1 MGLPWISQLL
11 KYQLSAGDVIF
22 QSYTHLRIYNEM
34 QWIYCW
40 VTYLSPSM
48 SGLIMMVL
56 LAVVDVGRNRF
67 WGKFSSLVIGM
78 GTGVGG
84 STVTVRLSLRLG
96 GQGGPWWLALK
107 GDSSGRDL
115 RSSQRPEGKSS
126 ELAQARDKPGMFLI
140 IFPLYKEILYLSIYM
155 GFPGVSDTKESACNA
170 ADLSS
175 IPQLGR
181 SLGRA
186 WQPTPVFLSGEF
198 PQTEEPGRLQSMG
211 SQRVGHDGSD

>member
-34 QWIYCW
+34 QW
-40 VTYLSPSM
+40 
-48 SGLIMMVL
+48 
-56 LAVVDVGRNRF
+56 
-67 WGKFSSLVIGM
+67 
-78 GTGVGG
+78 
-84 STVTVRLSLRLG
+84 
-96 GQGGPWWLALK
+96 
-107 GDSSGRDL
+107 
-115 RSSQRPEGKSS
+115 
-126 ELAQARDKPGMFLI
+126 DKQGMFLI